1 MSDQEYNDQEYNAL
15 INELNN
21 VRKEM
26 AEKVKAVKTKIIDY
40 LKSKGRDTD
49 KIIGISTKPKTTCDC
64 GCTVNSSYFNRHV
77 QSKKHKKLMNQ
88 EQEQVEI
95 SKATKTKTRV
105 ECVCG
110 CLIMPGHLK
119 KHMTG
124 KQHMNA
130 MLKIGRVEN
139 KLKDNQ
145 TLLLNDM
152 AHVPTQLYIEQ
163 AIPKILRMCV
173 PAKGYKAD
181 YIKMGR
187 VENNEPI
194 LDVTAQDL
202 NISEHQVNAAIEK
215 MMKNTLNQYE
225 LVVTFQNQNDL
236 KARVNGKHYVILTKS
251 RDLYVTLYKPVQEVE
266 HVPVPSVVQV
276 PSDVQ
281 GQQVTERLPSQ
292 LPADGEPEQES
303 EDEEDEEE
311 DKERILQE
319 VLTKKYKGVLVSTY
333 ENQYFLI
340 NCLAATIRDFYKSS
354 ELKTAIKD
362 TLDEYLETYPLN

>member
-1 MSDQEYNDQEYNAL
+1 MADQEYNAL
-15 INELNN
+15 MTEYNNIILEMNE
-21 VRKEM
+21 KITT
-26 AEKVKAVKTKIIDY
+26 VKTKIINY

-49 KIIGISTKPKTTCDC
+49 KIIGISTKPKTTCEC
-64 GCTVNSSYFNRHV
+64 GCTVNTSYFNRHL
-77 QSKKHKKLMNQ
+77 QSKKHNNLMNPQ
-88 EQEQVEI
+88 AKI
-95 SKATKTKTRV
+95 TKETKPKTRV
-105 ECVCG
+105 ECECG
-110 CLIMPGHLK
+110 CMVFSGQLK
-119 KHMTG
+119 RHMTG

-181 YIKMGR
+181 YIKIGR
-187 VENNEPI
+187 VENKEPI
-194 LDVTAQDL
+194 LDVTAKDL
-202 NISEHQVNAAIEK
+202 NISEHQVNTAIEK
-215 MMKNTLNQYE
+215 MMKNTLNQFQ

-236 KARVNGKHYVILTKS
+236 KARVNGKHYIILTKS
-251 RDLYVTLYKPVQEVE
+251 RDLYVTLYKPATNELEPVAE
-266 HVPVPSVVQV
+266 PVPEPVVDEPV
-276 PSDVQ
+276 DEPV
-281 GQQVTERLPSQ
+281 
-292 LPADGEPEQES
+292 EPEQES
-303 EDEEDEEE
+303 EDEEDEED